1 MDQNAAERLKRLQ
14 MDDLG
19 TARREFISTKDGPR
33 AVLNV
38 GLETIEASRE
48 SNQPGTKA
56 QLMAQKNKA
65 QLADWSNIHK
75 TIGDT
80 GDLENLDSLLDGQT
94 HRLALAALL
103 HSRPHDFAPIRG
115 GMSRGR
121 GGGVAGT
128 RGRQG
133 KPSVSKV
140 LGQGGVS
147 KSGNHASKIDQ
158 KQTRARKPIPN
169 PLTKARRPMVDYS
182 SKISA
187 PEDFMAAVQDLV
199 NAKTAC
205 INSTVAR
212 EMSNGNSS
220 RPSQLPPAKEIP
232 SQVPSRPT
240 QPALAVDHGP
250 SQRPPTV
257 TRTLDQR
264 PPEKSLPPQAQ
275 APRTPAQKPL
285 SATYNAS
292 TQPLLRKPSLLESEM
307 SRDSSK
313 RTLSSTITTN
323 QINLQKLVP
332 ASDAMKNPRQTQSTA
347 TLKANQTPPKDTVH
361 PVTVT
366 MKTVPAASN
375 LSKEHALRSNNTS
388 AQSQVAAQTRP
399 TLNSQLSK
407 PSTAPLLRDE
417 GPLPKKP
424 ATKAYGKPPCQ
435 PGNKANRVPEKQGTA
450 MEPILVNKVVVKL
463 PLIEST
469 LKPNADVPVTPKK
482 TKPLENLV
490 AEGSEEKAPPA
501 VACGELLDLDGPP
514 SPEHD
519 SAEQDPAAT
528 AVMSPSCQDLEG
540 LVFRQGITRYPTQG
554 GSTSS
559 EASSTPTDFTET
571 TRAILSQIM
580 ANAESMT
587 DEDKQVVER
596 KVEELRKELKFFSVS
611 EAGRRYSIEMFE
623 RGREEF
629 SSELKSEPESG
640 YQHCLTCQENHKSHA
655 HMLPETVLTAKV
667 TFNAALGVEEPLT
680 PLAHKSQT
688 HRSVF
693 QTRLK
698 GTAPPFEPNK
708 LNPPVSS
715 TAEPVTTEQERQES
729 CITKAVRHLYGN
741 HLLPG
746 RSGNRPGNASVLEDV
761 KVPAFEGRFGQM
773 TPASTP
779 VKPNLTSPLL
789 SQTDAISASPAL
801 QRSIHAP
808 RISENRSPASRT
820 PSRGLDSSRYATPAL
835 DKPLR

>member
-33 AVLNV
+33 RVLNV

-65 QLADWSNIHK
+65 QLADWSS
-75 TIGDT
+75 DT

-94 HRLALAALL
+94 HRLGLAALL

-147 KSGNHASKIDQ
+147 KSGNHAFKIDQ

-169 PLTKARRPMVDYS
+169 PLTKVRRPMVDYS
-182 SKISA
+182 SKISP
-187 PEDFMAAVQDLV
+187 PEDFMAAVQGLV

-205 INSTVAR
+205 INSTVAL

-232 SQVPSRPT
+232 GQVPSRPT

-257 TRTLDQR
+257 TRALGQR

-275 APRTPAQKPL
+275 APRALAQKPP
-285 SATYNAS
+285 SATYNES
-292 TQPLLRKPSLLESEM
+292 NQPLLRKPSLSEFDI

-313 RTLSSTITTN
+313 RTPSSTITTDQSN
-323 QINLQKLVP
+323 PQKLVP

-366 MKTVPAASN
+366 MKTAPVASN
-375 LSKEHALRSNNTS
+375 LSKEYALRSNNTS
-388 AQSQVAAQTRP
+388 VQSQAAAQTLP

-435 PGNKANRVPEKQGTA
+435 PGNKANRVPEKRGTA
-450 MEPILVNKVVVKL
+450 MEAIPVNKVVVKL
-463 PLIEST
+463 PPSEST
-469 LKPNADVPVTPKK
+469 FKPNVHVPVTLKK
-482 TKPLENLV
+482 AKPLENLV

-501 VACGELLDLDGPP
+501 VACGELLDLDGSP
-514 SPEHD
+514 SPEDD
-519 SAEQDPAAT
+519 SAEQGPVAT

-559 EASSTPTDFTET
+559 EASSTPTNFTET

-596 KVEELRKELKFFSVS
+596 KVEELRKGLKLFSVS
-611 EAGRRYSIEMFE
+611 EAGRQFSNEMFE

-640 YQHCLTCQENHKSHA
+640 YQHCHTCQENHKAHA
-655 HMLPETVLTAKV
+655 HMSPETVSVLTAKM
-667 TFNAALGVEEPLT
+667 TFNAALGVEDPLT

-698 GTAPPFEPNK
+698 GTAPPFEPK
-708 LNPPVSS
+708 KPYSPVSS
-715 TAEPVTTEQERQES
+715 TAEPLTTEQERQES

-746 RSGNRPGNASVLEDV
+746 RSGNRPGNASVLENV
-761 KVPAFEGRFGQM
+761 KVPAFKGRFDQM

-808 RISENRSPASRT
+808 RVSENRSPASRT